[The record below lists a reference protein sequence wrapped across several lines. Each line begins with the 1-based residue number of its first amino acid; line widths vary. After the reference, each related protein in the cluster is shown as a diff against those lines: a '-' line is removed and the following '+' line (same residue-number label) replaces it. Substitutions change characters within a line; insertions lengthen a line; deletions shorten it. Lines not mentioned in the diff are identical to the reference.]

1 MVDYAIVLYDQHQ
14 QESVMKSYPLATYLS
29 STFKLSL
36 KNYWRLLL
44 NNVIYLALAVLLSC
58 TVVGILALPLLHA
71 SYCQMLLKVS
81 NGDTPRIGESIGFG
95 FQKGIR
101 GRAFLFEILIIL
113 AFIALIVPL
122 FVLALSPSAR
132 NMVNPLGT
140 IINHLASINEFLGLP
155 NVEIVVFLVFAT
167 IIAVGSL
174 YIYLQAIWMFGLF
187 VIIDKKKTR
196 AIDAFGASY
205 AIAKQRGILKMI
217 MLGLIITIVNRFGG
231 LVYLLASPF
240 VNLLAANVYSLKS
253 MKAKKG

>member
-1 MVDYAIVLYDQHQ
+1 MLALFGLHQ
-14 QESVMKSYPLATYLS
+14 KESLMKSYPLATYLS

-36 KNYWRLLL
+36 KNYWRLLI
-44 NNVIYLALAVLLSC
+44 NNVIYFALAVLLSC

-71 SYCQMLLKVS
+71 SYYQMLLKVS

-101 GRAFLFEILIIL
+101 GRAFLFDALFIL

-140 IINHLASINEFLGLP
+140 IINHLASINKFLGLP
-155 NVEIVVFLVFAT
+155 NVEISSIVLILAT
-167 IIAVGSL
+167 FIAVGSL

-187 VIIDKKKTR
+187 VIIDKKKTS